1 MEGGEEM
8 SSSEDTGGK
17 FCWLGRMEG
26 GVLPDLFTDRDLEL
40 VGEGGGETSKVSK
53 FLLSAIR

>member
-1 MEGGEEM
+1 
-8 SSSEDTGGK
+8 
-17 FCWLGRMEG
+17 MEG